1 MNNTK
6 NRLCTL
12 AALLLG
18 VLVLAAPKAAAQGFA
33 AGTALCLQSVL
44 PALFPFFV
52 VCELLT
58 AAAPPDALLRPMQ
71 RVLGLASPDTAQ
83 AVLLSWV
90 GGYAVCARLTGQLYS
105 GERIPRQDAVR
116 LQILGCCSGPG
127 FVIGCVGGLLLGNVR
142 LGVVLYAAQIGA
154 NLAAGVVCLFR
165 LCGRASFGQCAAGRG
180 DVHGTAC
187 GQPWRG
193 GAAAPCRGGCL
204 PAARRAR
211 AASGTARHSCPG
223 WGHPSRRD
231 FRCGDLL
238 TVCLWVRG
246 VFPACRGC
254 SMPGAAPACG
264 GCQRCAGNF
273 RRVR

>member
-52 VCELLT
+52 VCELRT
-58 AAAPPDALLRPMQ
+58 AAAPPAALLRPMQ

-90 GGYAVCARLTGQLYS
+90 GGYAVCARLAGQLYRGAAANS
-105 GERIPRQDAVR
+105 
-116 LQILGCCSGPG
+116 
-127 FVIGCVGGLLLGNVR
+127 GLLLR
-142 LGVVLYAAQIGA
+142 
-154 NLAAGVVCLFR
+154 AGVCHR

-204 PAARRAR
+204 PTARRAR

-223 WGHPSRRD
+223 WDHPSRRD

-238 TVCLWVRG
+238 TVCLWMRG